1 MSFSVSPY
9 EFHGT
14 FIANVFVPST
24 FYFFSLIQRDAAI
37 EVFRKSGLPE
47 PVLLSIFALADDDH
61 DGVLAPKEFC
71 VAFHLIVCLR
81 SEINVSLL

>member
-1 MSFSVSPY
+1 MAPSLL
-9 EFHGT
+9 T
-14 FIANVFVPST
+14 FWFLLHST
-24 FYFFSLIQRDAAI
+24 FCSLIQRDAAI

-81 SEINVSLL
+81 

>member
-1 MSFSVSPY
+1 MPTFPY
-9 EFHGT
+9 PRIHL
-14 FIANVFVPST
+14 S
-24 FYFFSLIQRDAAI
+24 SLIQRDAAI

-81 SEINVSLL
+81 CVLVFFIAHFCLVN